1 MKQVCC
7 WHPQIAPTVDGPRK
21 GGGTKASCRKGYG
34 TLTVQRCNKISQQG
48 IDP

>member
-7 WHPQIAPTVDGPRK
+7 WHPQIVLPVDGTRK
-21 GGGTKASCRKGYG
+21 GGGTKASCWKGYG
-34 TLTVQRCNKISQQG
+34 TLTVQQRNKISQQC